1 MTLEGHGAGGGDT
14 PTPPA
19 RTRWAEEAADEEDL
33 ILPPY
38 VPGAGRS
45 AARTPEGG
53 APADAAPA
61 PPEPDAGD
69 PWGGSVDLADLEPE
83 AASRTVEP
91 EPVGPASEPGASR
104 DYPWDDAALPGGGE
118 LEPEHAAA
126 TADEDEFPFA
136 AFDIEGRAYEPREV
150 ALEAEGAG
158 ARAGPPHRRTP
169 EAEAL
174 AERLEHLAHVLR
186 REGPA
191 GVEREMDSRDR
202 LTSLLAG
209 VLAGYRARMEE

>member
-61 PPEPDAGD
+61 PPEPDPGD

-104 DYPWDDAALPGGGE
+104 DYPWDDAA
-118 LEPEHAAA
+118 AA

-136 AFDIEGRAYEPREV
+136 AFDIEGRGYEPREV
-150 ALEAEGAG
+150 ALEAEG
-158 ARAGPPHRRTP
+158 AGPPHRRTP

-191 GVEREMDSRDR
+191 GVEREMASRDR